1 MLPTRQLVSFKVT
14 TTPKRSEIKTK
25 VFMVMVVSM
34 MFAGTTRWSRADDD
48 ARSIGEV
55 GQQSPKDHLRT
66 ASFYLVLEG
75 DKTKSLS
82 TARSGDETRFYAKV
96 WDGLYLQVTSQTG
109 DQGILGYLFSFSKDQ
124 ADLFPEGI
132 HENQDVP
139 SLRFLSASD
148 FRSSDNDS
156 IRPLK
161 PGLGTSEDRG
171 ALRVIPYDGFNVE
184 IRVLEFK
191 IGSADSKNDPYF
203 KSVSCMV
210 RVKEKS
216 PVEKAQAGVINHP
229 GLPLAGY

>member
-1 MLPTRQLVSFKVT
+1 
-14 TTPKRSEIKTK
+14 
-25 VFMVMVVSM
+25 MVMVVSM
-34 MFAGTTRWSRADDD
+34 MFAGITGWARADDD

-55 GQQSPKDHLRT
+55 GQQSPKDNLRT
-66 ASFYLVLEG
+66 ASFYLVLQG

-82 TARSGDETRFYAKV
+82 AARSGDETRFYAKV
-96 WDGLYLQVTSQTG
+96 WDGLYLQVFTRTG
-109 DQGILGYLFSFSKDQ
+109 DLGVSGYLFSFSKDQ
-124 ADLFPEGI
+124 ADLFPAGI
-132 HENQDVP
+132 HENRDVP
-139 SLRFLSASD
+139 SLRDLSAED
-148 FRSSDNDS
+148 FRSDDNDS

-171 ALRVIPYDGFNVE
+171 ALRVIPYDGFDVE

-191 IGSADSKNDPYF
+191 IGSADSKNHPYF

-216 PVEKAQAGVINHP
+216 PAETAQVAVKDNP